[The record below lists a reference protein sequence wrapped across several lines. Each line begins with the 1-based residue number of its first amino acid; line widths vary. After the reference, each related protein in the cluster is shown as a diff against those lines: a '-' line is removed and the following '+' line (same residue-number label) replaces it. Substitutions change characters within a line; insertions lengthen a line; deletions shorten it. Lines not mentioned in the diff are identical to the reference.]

1 MTFQSERWARWDRGE
16 YVYSG
21 VEEALIKL
29 KSSEKIGQIL
39 NNCTIC
45 PVGNATCIHY
55 FTIVV
60 AGFHPEKK
68 MEKKEIR
75 ICSLGIQNVDN
86 CPLNK

>member
-1 MTFQSERWARWDRGE
+1 MMSHPKIWDRWDRGE
-16 YVYSG
+16 YVYSEK
-21 VEEALIKL
+21 EEALMKL
-29 KSSEKIGQIL
+29 KDGDRIGQIL
-39 NNCTIC
+39 DNCTIC

-55 FTIVV
+55 FTIIV